1 MKKPC
6 FLPVALAVCGFFAL
20 SVGCTNDFDMIMS
33 GNSSSD
39 DEPIQISAPYTES
52 DLQTLLFTDTA
63 KSVTVDVSAN
73 TYLKE
78 LLLSLEY
85 YETATPAPTQTAD
98 YILEIGEVDL
108 ELYESGAVCLNTQ
121 TERFSVT
128 ASESLEY
135 IQTLVAGEGILL
147 KVFFS

>member
-6 FLPVALAVCGFFAL
+6 LLPVALAVCGFFAL

-39 DEPIQISAPYTES
+39 DEPIQISAPYAES

-78 LLLSLEY
+78 LLLSLSY
-85 YETATPAPTQTAD
+85 YETATPAPTET
-98 YILEIGEVDL
+98 I
-108 ELYESGAVCLNTQ
+108 
-121 TERFSVT
+121 R
-128 ASESLEY
+128 ESLAASPFTSY
-135 IQTLVAGEGILL
+135 VARVEF
-147 KVFFS
+147 VMSAEMSFFT